1 MSKNSALRVIAFPG
15 APNLP
20 IFAASEHG
28 FFTRAGVSVDL
39 TVTPN
44 SAFQFEK
51 LAAGEF
57 DIAMSAYD
65 NIVAYSEG
73 QGAVKVRDDFDVK
86 VLMGATQLELAFV
99 TAPDVKHYE
108 NLKGRT
114 LALDALAT
122 GFAFVLYDM
131 LKSGGLGPD
140 DYKMVPV
147 GATPNRWQS
156 VREGQ
161 HAGTLTIE
169 PFTSIARAAGFN
181 VLDVSSRLY
190 PSYQGGVVAASSA
203 WAHGNADAVKG
214 YIVGYLDGL
223 AWTLDPQNRE
233 AASALLLAK
242 MPEIKPGVVGAV
254 MNSLLSP
261 KSGLTPNAAIL
272 RDGMK
277 IVLDLRSR
285 YGAAKKTLTDIDKYL
300 ELSFYDAVA
309 KSRG

>member
-1 MSKNSALRVIAFPG
+1 MSNTTPLRVIAFPG

-20 IFAASEHG
+20 IFAAIENG
-28 FFTRAGVSVDL
+28 FFAKAGVAVDFS
-39 TVTPN
+39 VTPN

-86 VLMGATQLELAFV
+86 VLMGATQIELAFV
-99 TAPDVKHYE
+99 TAPDVKTYAD
-108 NLKGRT
+108 LKGRT

-131 LKSGGLGPD
+131 LASGGLGPD

-156 VREGQ
+156 VKEGQ

-190 PSYQGGVVAASSA
+190 PSYQGGVVAASQA
-203 WAHGNADAVKG
+203 WARANAAT
-214 YIVGYLDGL
+214 IRGYLAGYLEGL
-223 AWTLDPQNRE
+223 SWTLAPQNRE

-254 MNSLLSP
+254 MTSLLSP
-261 KSGLTPNAAIL
+261 KSGLTPKAAIL
-272 RDGMK
+272 REGMK
-277 IVLDLRSR
+277 TVLDLRSR
-285 YGAAKKTLTDIDKYL
+285 HGAAKKTLNDVEKYL
-300 ELSFYDAVA
+300 DLSLYSAVL
-309 KSRG
+309 S